1 MRIEAYNQ
9 VQQLY
14 QTKKVNKVRQTGSAT
29 YTDQLQ
35 FSDFG
40 KEIRAAQAAL
50 AEAPDVREDRTA
62 PVKAKIQNGTYHV
75 DAASFAQKLMQKASE
90 LDAAYE
96 EMR

>member
-9 VQQLY
+9 VHQLY
-14 QTKKVNKVRQTGSAT
+14 QAKKVNQMREKSSEAQ
-29 YTDQLQ
+29 TDQLQ

>member
-9 VQQLY
+9 VHQLY
-14 QTKKVNKVRQTGSAT
+14 QAKKVNQMREKSSAAQ
-29 YTDQLQ
+29 TDQLQ
-35 FSDFG
+35 FSNFG

-50 AEAPDVREDRTA
+50 AEAPDVREDRIA
-62 PVKAKIQNGTYHV
+62 SVKAKIQNGTYHV
-75 DAASFAQKLMQKASE
+75 DGASFAQKLMQKASE

>member
-9 VQQLY
+9 VHQLY
-14 QTKKVNKVRQTGSAT
+14 QAKKVNQMREKSSAAQ
-29 YTDQLQ
+29 TDQLQ
-35 FSDFG
+35 FSDFV

>member
-9 VQQLY
+9 VHQLY
-14 QTKKVNKVRQTGSAT
+14 QAKKVNQMREKSSAAQ
-29 YTDQLQ
+29 TDQLQ
-35 FSDFG
+35 FGDFG